1 MRRRIALIGLLAL
14 MMLLPSRPVDAV
26 STIEVEAELG
36 GRDVTTADSTDP
48 IRIEPR
54 KEVPLELTLR
64 NLGDEVEEIRYVR
77 LEGKALGL
85 TFLTYDLGVRTT
97 LDPGERATVATAL
110 DFFDLDNQAT
120 GYLGTSLRVY
130 DPNRQLLGEQR
141 FVVDVRGRATS
152 TLGLFAIVVVG
163 ISIFSVTVL
172 VLNTLRRRLPPNRF
186 VRGLQFAVAGSAVGV
201 TLALGV
207 AILRVAFADVEAWVP
222 LVTLPTVIAFAVGYI
237 APGPLSRS
245 IRDVREEALREVAD
259 KVAARAARV
268 SSGAFIPG
276 SGFAER
282 EPVSVPAEREDESA
296 P

>member
-1 MRRRIALIGLLAL
+1 MRGRIVLIGILAL
-14 MMLLPSRPVDAV
+14 VMLLPSRPVDAV

-48 IRIEPR
+48 IRIEP
-54 KEVPLELTLR
+54 KEEVPLELTLR

-152 TLGLFAIVVVG
+152 TLGLFAFVVVG

-259 KVAARAARV
+259 KVAARAGRAA
-268 SSGAFIPG
+268 SGAFIPG

-282 EPVSVPAEREDESA
+282 EPVPVPAEREDDPA